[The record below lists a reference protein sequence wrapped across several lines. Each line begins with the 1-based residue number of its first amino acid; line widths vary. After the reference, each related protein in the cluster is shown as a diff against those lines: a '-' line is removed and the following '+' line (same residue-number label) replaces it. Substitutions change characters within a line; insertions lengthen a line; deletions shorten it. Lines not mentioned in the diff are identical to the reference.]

1 MTSFHSRTFQ
11 RSPFCFASGKQL
23 VTTRC
28 GFLLFT
34 VQKDLNLLRGAEKC
48 AKVFP
53 LEETACSQQTVCK
66 RKDEWRR
73 ENLPLT
79 AVLWCFWIVCCVCA
93 RLHSCLSSVN
103 GFRLSARRPS
113 ATKLPTRCAYALVEI
128 RQRGRTEERLTH
140 LSTHFSFQKD
150 KARSRREDGTPARNT
165 DSFKQL
171 VFFQLGDG
179 VHSNTDMRRSCSEWG
194 PEAVR
199 FSCEPGKLSW

>member
-1 MTSFHSRTFQ
+1 MEERKPPTDSS
-11 RSPFCFASGKQL
+11 L
-23 VTTRC
+23 V
-28 GFLLFT
+28 FL
-34 VQKDLNLLRGAEKC
+34 DC
-48 AKVFP
+48 
-53 LEETACSQQTVCK
+53 
-66 RKDEWRR
+66 
-73 ENLPLT
+73 
-79 AVLWCFWIVCCVCA
+79 VLCVC
-93 RLHSCLSSVN
+93 SSSFMSELCEWIQVV
-103 GFRLSARRPS
+103 RP
-113 ATKLPTRCAYALVEI
+113 PTICHQAANTPLASVAYALVEI

-199 FSCEPGKLSW
+199 FSCKPGKLS